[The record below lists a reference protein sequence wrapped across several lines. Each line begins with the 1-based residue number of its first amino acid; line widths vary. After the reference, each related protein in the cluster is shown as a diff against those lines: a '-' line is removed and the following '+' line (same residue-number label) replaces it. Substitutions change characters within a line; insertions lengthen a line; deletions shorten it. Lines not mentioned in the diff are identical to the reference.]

1 MNKKSKIYT
10 RTGDKGKTSLIGNSR
25 VPKFDIRIEAYGTL
39 DELKSYI
46 GLIRDYVEIEE
57 IKEDLYKILHYLFVA
72 ESRVAAESDEFL
84 NMMPVFENSYIEFLE
99 KSIDRMDAQLPPLT
113 AFILPTGFSTSSHI
127 HVARTICRRAERVLL
142 KSAETFP
149 IEEDVITFI
158 NRLSDYLFVL
168 ARYVSYNNNVVDIVW
183 NSKV

>member
-1 MNKKSKIYT
+1 MDKKSKIYT

-25 VPKFDIRIEAYGTL
+25 VPKYDLRIEAYGTL

-46 GLIRDYVEIEE
+46 GLIRDYVEIED
-57 IKEDLYKILHYLFVA
+57 IKDDLFKILHYLFVA

-84 NMMPVFENSYIEFLE
+84 KMMPIFENSYILFLE
-99 KSIDRMDAQLPPLT
+99 KRIDYMDAQLPPLT

-127 HVARTICRRAERVLL
+127 HIARTICRRAERVLL

-149 IEEDVITFI
+149 IEEDIITFV

-168 ARYVSYNNNVVDIVW
+168 ARFVSHNNSVQDIVW
-183 NSKV
+183 KTKL